1 MNACRGTR
9 YTQKTH
15 LRRSSALKRIFY
27 PLRVELAVRNAF
39 GGSTGYRKIEQMIKV
54 LRFQD
59 TENQQPTMGEFKN
72 DGIHL
77 VRGIFDALLE
87 QCETI
92 IIAGERVSYL

>member
-1 MNACRGTR
+1 
-9 YTQKTH
+9 
-15 LRRSSALKRIFY
+15 
-27 PLRVELAVRNAF
+27 
-39 GGSTGYRKIEQMIKV
+39 MIKV